1 MIKKS
6 LLRTA
11 WHVCVFCLV
20 CFGTLLASSC
30 MDSDDV
36 GDAYKTIVGQTAAEY
51 LQAEP
56 ELTMFAEA
64 LQSDSLLSTLASYGK
79 YTIFAPTN
87 DAINEFIVEKG
98 YSSFEELKAD
108 KEKLDEML
116 RYHIIDGEANSA
128 NAYFSTS
135 FKDKEEI
142 ATKNMENRYIYTSI
156 SEDGASWS
164 VSGANII
171 KRDQSVINGVI
182 HTVDKVVQG
191 SNATLAGFI
200 ASNANFTIYA
210 EALKATGITD
220 SLTKTQD
227 DTYKYVKGM
236 NYPEQ
241 KLIGFTALLEP
252 DSVLALNGITDIASM
267 REKAKAL
274 YPKAIATDDKNK
286 KNSVTTI
293 EEVRRRALRNEFGG
307 IGEAFYDLYAIT
319 HDEATLRNA
328 QFFYHNEKVDP
339 LYASNYEMG
348 TQHCNTFLPK
358 MAAEMKSYKLGV
370 GQNPHADVK
379 GSQFNM
385 VNGFWHSIVANH
397 VYAPGCLSDKEHFFD
412 PKTTSKHLTGNTG
425 ETCCTYNLLKLTRE
439 LYSINPSDPN
449 YFDYY
454 ERALYNHILGQQDPE
469 TGMVHYFLP
478 TQTGAYKMYSTYDR
492 SFWCCVGSSF
502 ESHAKYAESIYWH
515 SPSNDTIYINLFI
528 ASTLSVD
535 GLTLKMHTDFPYNN
549 KVGMV
554 IDTDHPFVLMVRQ
567 PSWTGRTGYKTYRI
581 KRGQRTIDFSLPMS
595 LHTEATPDNPSRIA
609 LFYGPILLAGQLGTE
624 GISEGNMQTGCG
636 FFSNPQNHNDY
647 YGFDYKVPEHLKSV
661 KLDMES
667 LRHIGPLEWI
677 TADGIKIKPLY
688 DTHRQRY
695 VVYWN

>member
-1 MIKKS
+1 MKHFLTLIVFSLSSAICQAQYLTSYPLKAVTLAPQTKWS
-6 LLRTA
+6 TNQKLDSAWIMSFPVNRLLHSFRTTAGVFSATEGGYSGNRKINKLGGWESLDCDLRGHTIGHLLSAYAIMYANTGNEAFMLKGDSLVSGIRECQQMMGTGYISAYPEGLLRRNLEGKSVWAPWYTLHKLIAGLLQQYNLAGNITA
-11 WHVCVFCLV
+11 LEICKDFSQWTSRFL
-20 CFGTLLASSC
+20 
-30 MDSDDV
+30 SD
-36 GDAYKTIVGQTAAEY
+36 EN
-51 LQAEP
+51 
-56 ELTMFAEA
+56 
-64 LQSDSLLSTLASYGK
+64 LS
-79 YTIFAPTN
+79 
-87 DAINEFIVEKG
+87 
-98 YSSFEELKAD
+98 
-108 KEKLDEML
+108 
-116 RYHIIDGEANSA
+116 
-128 NAYFSTS
+128 
-135 FKDKEEI
+135 
-142 ATKNMENRYIYTSI
+142 RYI
-156 SEDGASWS
+156 
-164 VSGANII
+164 
-171 KRDQSVINGVI
+171 
-182 HTVDKVVQG
+182 
-191 SNATLAGFI
+191 
-200 ASNANFTIYA
+200 
-210 EALKATGITD
+210 
-220 SLTKTQD
+220 
-227 DTYKYVKGM
+227 DT
-236 NYPEQ
+236 
-241 KLIGFTALLEP
+241 
-252 DSVLALNGITDIASM
+252 
-267 REKAKAL
+267 
-274 YPKAIATDDKNK
+274 DKNK

-581 KRGQRTIDFSLPMS
+581 KKGQRTIDFSLPMS

-667 LRHIGPLEWI
+667 LRHTGPLEWI

-688 DTHRQRY
+688 DIHRQRY